1 MFIKTNSSIYKDK
14 VYISKLLCESY
25 WENGV
30 SKTRI
35 ILNISKLP
43 TKQQLAI
50 EQSIKDCGPKVH
62 IGDIAVEKSID
73 YGWVAIILEI
83 LKRLRIEETLQKV
96 YPENFKLVHRPI
108 SFATQFGI

>member
-1 MFIKTNSSIYKDK
+1 MFIKTNSSKYKDK

-30 SKTRI
+30 SKTRK

-50 EQSIKDCGPKVH
+50 EQSIKEHGPKVH
-62 IGDIAVEKSID
+62 IDDIAVEKSID
-73 YGWVAIILEI
+73 YGWVAIILE
-83 LKRLRIEETLQKV
+83 T
-96 YPENFKLVHRPI
+96 FKLLSIWIKILLAPGSRLLVGSSRTSIFRFHN
-108 SFATQFGI
+108 